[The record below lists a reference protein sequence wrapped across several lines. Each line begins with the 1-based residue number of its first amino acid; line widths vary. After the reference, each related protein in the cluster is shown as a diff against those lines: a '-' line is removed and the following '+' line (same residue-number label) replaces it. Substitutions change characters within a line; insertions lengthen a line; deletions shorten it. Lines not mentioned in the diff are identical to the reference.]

1 VPLLLIFRPA
11 FRCQYV
17 RRVGYRNSHCISSC
31 TVPIISYFRNE
42 DSLFYLP
49 PFKTSPSFVIPFM
62 NFSLPSNHDPSIS
75 SAPVVNIFDP
85 GICVFRVG
93 AFVSLFSSPVL
104 SVAGTAL
111 KEGGKLR
118 KGLYTADSSN

>member
-1 VPLLLIFRPA
+1 
-11 FRCQYV
+11 
-17 RRVGYRNSHCISSC
+17 
-31 TVPIISYFRNE
+31 
-42 DSLFYLP
+42 
-49 PFKTSPSFVIPFM
+49 M